1 MKTGTMLSVA
11 SRLSLVGL
19 FVLIAAF
26 AVANAASAQT
36 DEACPLH
43 AAATPR
49 DDPPVTAQDVENG
62 TGSLMDFTVA
72 ATERFRTLHE
82 TRDLLHY
89 LCLIRQEGGPW
100 RSGSTYITSL
110 SVDGRVFFHA
120 KDMALTGRQL
130 QPAIYAEILVRLGVA
145 PDVLASLASPDPAV
159 AGAAFAA
166 VIQTLSQGP
175 HAPFDATGTI
185 PGVRPGI
192 PGASGYVGSYVSVAY
207 GGHPFLALAG
217 FDLNESHLVPIDEE
231 IIDHGEPTVTAADVV
246 DRATLKAFVTQAG
259 EYVLAQ
265 QRSGDPAA
273 SAKALV
279 ALRDENGPWRHG
291 SVYVYVLNLT
301 DPDADPPEGV
311 ILFHATEPD
320 RFEFQPLI
328 GTVRDEVTGEF
339 ILPQVLRAATGNP
352 EGGFVQYYFDDP
364 TDHADRADIPKVGY
378 ARQFAAEIQ
387 TPAGATQINFVV
399 GSGFYLSAPG
409 VVAASRNTVIESVLP
424 QVVRAVTAGTVDA
437 VSGRIQQANAG
448 SAPDASLS
456 FGGASTL
463 SDAIVAN
470 GPALQSGTFDIT
482 RLLEGSS
489 FTMTLNAA
497 DGGGG
502 GMLGDVTFWGSGDY
516 RGLSGGGAQGVS
528 YDGTVVSANLGID
541 TTLSADVLA
550 GVSLTSSQGSVDYAD
565 VNAQEGELS
574 TSLTS
579 ISPYVGWGTSGG
591 MSLWAMAGYGT
602 GEVEIED
609 AVGTD
614 ASDLTQTMFGA
625 GASGPLL
632 SDSRLIGGGTTSLL
646 LKAEAAFTKAEVDGS
661 ATLESTTVNVSR
673 QRLTLEGVF
682 DQRLASGATLSP
694 SLELGVRNDGGD
706 GETGT
711 GVETGGGLR
720 YSDASSGLTIEGRAR
735 TLLSHSGDYEE
746 WGVSGL
752 VRIGPGASGQ
762 GLSFSLQPAWGQ
774 AASGVQRLW
783 RTDVAALDALAVA
796 HEGTGRVSARLAY
809 GIGDTWGTTGMLT
822 PYTDV
827 SFSDSGSRRLSLG
840 GRYDIGPWVGMS
852 LEGVQGRPAQGSADH
867 SLMLRGNL
875 RW

>member
-1 MKTGTMLSVA
+1 MKTGTLFTVT
-11 SRLSLVGL
+11 SRMSLVGL
-19 FVLIAAF
+19 FVLIGAF
-26 AVANAASAQT
+26 AIASTAAAQT

-43 AAATPR
+43 ASATPR
-49 DDPPVTAQDVENG
+49 ADPPVTAQDVENG

-72 ATERFRTLHE
+72 ATEQFRTLSE

-89 LCLIRQEGGPW
+89 LCVIRQEGGPW

-110 SVDGRVFFHA
+110 SLDGRVFFHA

-130 QPAIYAEILVRLGVA
+130 QPVIYGEILVRLGVE
-145 PDVLASLASPDPAV
+145 PNVLANLASPDPAV
-159 AGAAFAA
+159 AGAAFTA
-166 VIQTLSQGP
+166 VIQALSQGR
-175 HAPFDATGTI
+175 HAPFDATVTI

-207 GGHPFLALAG
+207 GGQPFLALAG
-217 FDLNESHLVPIDEE
+217 FDLDESHLVPIGEE
-231 IIDHGEPTVTAADVV
+231 MIDHGDPTITAADVV

-291 SVYVYVLNLT
+291 SVYLYVLNLT

-320 RFEFQPLI
+320 RLEFQPLVP
-328 GTVRDEVTGEF
+328 TTRDVVTGEF
-339 ILPQVLRAATGNP
+339 ILPQVLRAAIGNP
-352 EGGFVQYYFDDP
+352 EGGFIQYYYDDP
-364 TDHADRADIPKVGY
+364 TDHTDRADIPKVGY
-378 ARQFAAEIQ
+378 ARQFTAEIQ
-387 TPAGATQINFVV
+387 TPVGATQINFVV
-399 GSGFYLSAPG
+399 GSGFYLSSPG

-424 QVVRAVTAGTVDA
+424 QVVRAMTASTVDA
-437 VSGRIQQANAG
+437 VSGRIQQASAG
-448 SAPDASLS
+448 TAADASLS

-470 GPALQSGTFDIT
+470 GPALQNGTFDLT
-482 RLLEGSS
+482 RLLQGSS
-489 FTMTLNAA
+489 FNLPL
-497 DGGGG
+497 GGGG
-502 GMLGDVTFWGSGDY
+502 GGPFGDLTFWGSGDY
-516 RGLSGGGAQGVS
+516 RSLSGGGEQGVD
-528 YDGTVVSANLGID
+528 YDGTVASANLGID
-541 TTLSADVLA
+541 TRLSADVLA

-574 TSLTS
+574 TSLIS
-579 ISPYVGWGTSGG
+579 VSPYVGWGSSGG

-602 GEVEIED
+602 GEVEIAD

-614 ASDLTQTMFGA
+614 ASDLTQTMFGV
-625 GASGPLL
+625 GASGSLMS
-632 SDSRLIGGGTTSLL
+632 SDRLIGGGTTSLL
-646 LKAEAAFTKAEVDGS
+646 LKAEGAFTKAEVDGS
-661 ATLESTTVNVSR
+661 ETLESTTVNVSR

-694 SLELGVRNDGGD
+694 SLELGIRNDSGD

-720 YSDASSGLTIEGRAR
+720 YSDASSGLTVEGRAR
-735 TLLSHSGDYEE
+735 TLLSHSGDHEE

-752 VRIGPGASGQ
+752 VRFGPGASGQ

-774 AASGVQRLW
+774 TASSVQRLW
-783 RTDVAALDALAVA
+783 RTDVAALGALPAA
-796 HEGTGRVSARLAY
+796 YEGTGRVSAQLAY
-809 GIGDTWGTTGMLT
+809 GIGDTWGTKGMLT

-827 SFSDSGSRRLSLG
+827 SFSDAGSRRLSLG
-840 GRYDIGPWVGMS
+840 GRYDVGPWVGMS
-852 LEGVQGRPAQGSADH
+852 LEGVLGRPAHGAADH

-875 RW
+875 HW